1 VTDLVSIP
9 SRRCILAA
17 AISIACVL
25 PLAGCNRGPEM
36 YHVKGHVFYK
46 DGTVPAGAVRVV
58 IFQPKKDSPVRRA
71 ASASIDPD
79 GSFEMWTKT
88 TGDGVT
94 KGEYDVGFTILK
106 SPHDSTPLIK
116 DEYATPG
123 GAAGSI
129 TVDHNIDD
137 LKFVI
142 EPLPGVTGAPPT
154 SGG

>member
-1 VTDLVSIP
+1 MIVLLSTP
-9 SRRCILAA
+9 SRRWILAA
-17 AISIACVL
+17 AISIACAL
-25 PLAGCNRGPEM
+25 PLAGCNRGPAM

-46 DGTVPAGAVRVV
+46 DGTVPAGAIRVV
-58 IFQPKKDSPVRRA
+58 IFRPSKDSPVHKA
-71 ASASIDPD
+71 ASGAIDPD

-94 KGEYDVGFTILK
+94 QGQYDVGFTILK
-106 SPHDSTPLIK
+106 APHDSTPLIK

-142 EPLPGVTGAPPT
+142 EPLPGVTGAPST
-154 SGG
+154 AGG